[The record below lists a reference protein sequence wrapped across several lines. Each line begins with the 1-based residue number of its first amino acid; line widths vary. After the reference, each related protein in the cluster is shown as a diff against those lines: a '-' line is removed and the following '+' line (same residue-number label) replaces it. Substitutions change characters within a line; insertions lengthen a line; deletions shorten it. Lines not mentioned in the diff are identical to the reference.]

1 MVLIDME
8 MPKRCK
14 ECWFMD
20 RKWCS
25 AKHGKLLDGDY
36 RYGIK
41 DKPSWCPL
49 KPFTPPDPQI
59 TTSIDDQEEI
69 YHNGTVQL
77 LRNSMTGDA
86 SRLRWWKKKEEEE

>member
-1 MVLIDME
+1 MILIDME

-49 KPFTPPDPQI
+49 KPFALPDPQI
-59 TTSIDDQEEI
+59 TANIYDTEEI
-69 YHNGTVQL
+69 HHNCTVHIL
-77 LRNSMTGDA
+77 SNSVTGET
-86 SRLRWWKKKEEEE
+86 SVGWWKEKEEEE